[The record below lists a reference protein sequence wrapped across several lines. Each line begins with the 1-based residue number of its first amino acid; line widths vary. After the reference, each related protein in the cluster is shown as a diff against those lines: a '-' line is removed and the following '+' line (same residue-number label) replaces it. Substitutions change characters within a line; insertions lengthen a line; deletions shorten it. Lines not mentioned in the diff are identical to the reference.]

1 MIDSGDDAPG
11 GKSDNLSVG
20 EKRKHAELELDVEF
34 GSNDEVVLWRANF
47 EEFIRCLRHKACV
60 ENATARLDDEAA
72 VVLRAMLK
80 ATRTAEKKV
89 KTENSVPL
97 SQNTIYEEVINSEAG
112 RSLTMGCVRD
122 SLSGLCDS
130 SSERDVDEDESYSAG
145 CFALTSSNPS
155 TANQNMHAY
164 GIMLIAAL
172 STLLLIIYNCSDQVL
187 TTRGRRLAKSREA
200 AARSARETA
209 KAQQR

>member
-1 MIDSGDDAPG
+1 MPCEPKTQDEDPVHLNQINHTTPIKMVEVPETIEQLVPAAAAPPEGIRFSIMIDSGDDAPG

-97 SQNTIYEEVINSEAG
+97 SQNTIYEEVINSEAS
-112 RSLTMGCVRD
+112 RSSTMGRVRD

-130 SSERDVDEDESYSAG
+130 SPERDVDEDESYSAEN
-145 CFALTSSNPS
+145 S
-155 TANQNMHAY
+155 
-164 GIMLIAAL
+164 
-172 STLLLIIYNCSDQVL
+172 
-187 TTRGRRLAKSREA
+187 
-200 AARSARETA
+200 
-209 KAQQR
+209 

>member
-1 MIDSGDDAPG
+1 MVEVPETIEQLVPAAAAPPEDSGDDAPG

-34 GSNDEVVLWRANF
+34 GSNDEVVLWHANF

-60 ENATARLDDEAA
+60 ENVTARLDD
-72 VVLRAMLK
+72 LK

-97 SQNTIYEEVINSEAG
+97 LHRILYEEVINSEAG
-112 RSLTMGCVRD
+112 RSSTMGRVRD

-130 SSERDVDEDESYSAG
+130 SPERDVDEDDNALNIVFTDTFDPCAGLKKILELAQDDEVESIV
-145 CFALTSSNPS
+145 LKR
-155 TANQNMHAY
+155 Y
-164 GIMLIAAL
+164 GKDA
-172 STLLLIIYNCSDQVL
+172 
-187 TTRGRRLAKSREA
+187 
-200 AARSARETA
+200 
-209 KAQQR
+209 